1 LEPTNR
7 EKNMAGA
14 YGGMARGE
22 IRRPGIKYDKERL
35 NNSKKFRVSTADEPR
50 IRAQLNQLANTS
62 TAIAPGTSKQGAG
75 KGNDERP
82 QPKRQG
88 LMKASDGLSS
98 HSRSMRGNTTAKNKK
113 PPRNQNQ
120 S

>member
-1 LEPTNR
+1 MIQKKKQKPNKKKKKAQLQTIEFLEPTNR

-50 IRAQLNQLANTS
+50 IRA
-62 TAIAPGTSKQGAG
+62 
-75 KGNDERP
+75 
-82 QPKRQG
+82 
-88 LMKASDGLSS
+88 
-98 HSRSMRGNTTAKNKK
+98 
-113 PPRNQNQ
+113 
-120 S
+120 

>member
-1 LEPTNR
+1 
-7 EKNMAGA
+7 MAGA

-62 TAIAPGTSKQGAG
+62 TAIAPGTSK
-75 KGNDERP
+75 
-82 QPKRQG
+82 
-88 LMKASDGLSS
+88 
-98 HSRSMRGNTTAKNKK
+98 
-113 PPRNQNQ
+113 
-120 S
+120 